1 MFLLAM
7 QEKMCFHAHFRGR
20 KHLLMDTE
28 LLVFYVKI
36 CVLVITIANIYG
48 ESYKYKLSL

>member
-1 MFLLAM
+1 MR
-7 QEKMCFHAHFRGR
+7 FHAHFRDR

-36 CVLVITIANIYG
+36 CVLVITTTNIYG
-48 ESYKYKLSL
+48 VTYKYKLAL